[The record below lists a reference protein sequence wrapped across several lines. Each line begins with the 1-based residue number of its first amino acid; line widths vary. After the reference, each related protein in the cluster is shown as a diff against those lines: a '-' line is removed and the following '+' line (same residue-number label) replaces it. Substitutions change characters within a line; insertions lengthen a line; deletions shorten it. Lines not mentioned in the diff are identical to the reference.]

1 MPAKKGQKVE
11 IRPYPKNAKK
21 HHDSQLKQIAGSIKE
36 FGWQQPIVV
45 DKEGVIIVGHGR
57 WFAYEKFGEEYGLL
71 EPEIKVANLTTKQ
84 ASAYRLADNK
94 LNESD
99 WDMELVIE
107 ELKAFED
114 EALVTLIGFEGG
126 LVKVG
131 NTLDEISDVLIDQ
144 ERLSVIEVLPP
155 ESPKLKERFYLMCDT
170 KEEYDILKL
179 AFRDMKLNSKDIV
192 ALL

>member
-21 HHDSQLKQIAGSIKE
+21 HPDSQLKQIAASIKE

-45 DKEGVIIVGHGR
+45 DKEGIIIVGHGR

-155 ESPKLKERFYLMCDT
+155 ESPRLKEHFYLMCDT
-170 KEEYDILKL
+170 KEEYDVLKL
-179 AFRDMKLNSKDIV
+179 AFREMKLNSKDIV